1 MKMGSI
7 NIAYIVPRLA
17 KLWYIDFI
25 ENVVK

>member
-7 NIAYIVPRLA
+7 NTAYIVPRLA